1 MTNKQ
6 KYDAIVMNAIL
17 NYTDDYTKEDYEK
30 SANYTYSKHITMK
43 QFKEYV
49 QDVINGGVSSF
60 KFDW

>member
-1 MTNKQ
+1 MIIPKRT
-6 KYDAIVMNAIL
+6 
-17 NYTDDYTKEDYEK
+17 
-30 SANYTYSKHITMK
+30 ANYTYSKHITMK

>member
-43 QFKEYV
+43 QFKEYK
-49 QDVINGGVSSF
+49 IYTF
-60 KFDW
+60 KQNTNPN